1 MDIKMDKEKL
11 KEIIE
16 TYKWI
21 KVKKFDPKNLTGV
34 NTLTDLYNELES
46 HHIEETEFLIKV
58 CRELAKE
65 LLVKF
70 D

>member
-1 MDIKMDKEKL
+1 MDIKMDKHRL

-21 KVKKFDPKNLTGV
+21 KVEKFDPKNLKNV
-34 NTLTDLYNELES
+34 NTPMELYNRLEL

-65 LLVKF
+65 LLSKY
-70 D
+70 

>member
-1 MDIKMDKEKL
+1 MDIKMDKHKL

-21 KVKKFDPKNLTGV
+21 KVEKFDPKNLKDV
-34 NTLTDLYNELES
+34 NTPMDLYNRLES

>member
-1 MDIKMDKEKL
+1 MDIKMDKDKL

-16 TYKWI
+16 SYKWI
-21 KVKKFDPKNLTGV
+21 EVKKFDPKNMRGV
-34 NTLTDLYNELES
+34 NNINDLYKKLES

>member
-1 MDIKMDKEKL
+1 MR
-11 KEIIE
+11 
-16 TYKWI
+16 
-21 KVKKFDPKNLTGV
+21 GV
-34 NTLTDLYNELES
+34 NNINDLYKKLES